1 MKERKKRV
9 NQRLFQRYSHLPR
22 SGHAIEYIVRK
33 KHLIIA
39 LLQVYFRFVLPL
51 FFCVEIFP

>member
-9 NQRLFQRYSHLPR
+9 NQRLFYRYSHLPR

-33 KHLIIA
+33 KAPNNSIA
-39 LLQVYFRFVLPL
+39 TSPTTTV
-51 FFCVEIFP
+51 FCVEIFP